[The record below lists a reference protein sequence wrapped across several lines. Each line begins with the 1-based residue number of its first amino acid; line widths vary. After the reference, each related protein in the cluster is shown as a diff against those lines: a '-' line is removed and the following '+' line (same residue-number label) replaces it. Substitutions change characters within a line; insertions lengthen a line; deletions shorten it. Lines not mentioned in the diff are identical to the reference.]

1 MSRNA
6 AKLMTRFGKSFWQ
19 RATRH
24 IHKLNSVRELVLT
37 TIDGKSPEG
46 LLIFALNL
54 CFLPCIVAHIPE
66 VVIGTS
72 QEG

>member
-1 MSRNA
+1 MDESRKRTFVVCSTNA
-6 AKLMTRFGKSFWQ
+6 PFSG
-19 RATRH
+19 H
-24 IHKLNSVRELVLT
+24 
-37 TIDGKSPEG
+37 IDGKSPEG

>member
-1 MSRNA
+1 MLKNLHECSETQQIYA
-6 AKLMTRFGKSFWQ
+6 RFFPNL
-19 RATRH
+19 H
-24 IHKLNSVRELVLT
+24 VNYH
-37 TIDGKSPEG
+37 IDGKSPEG